1 MKRVLALAL
10 FLLVVSPHPLHAE
23 QAAARAPLAFTHV
36 TVIDLTGAP
45 AQPDMTVVIG
55 ARGTDR
61 ISALGKTD
69 TVTIPPDAQVIAANG
84 RFLIPGL

>member
-1 MKRVLALAL
+1 
-10 FLLVVSPHPLHAE
+10 
-23 QAAARAPLAFTHV
+23 
-36 TVIDLTGAP
+36 
-45 AQPDMTVVIG
+45 MTVVIG

-84 RFLIPGL
+84 KFLIPGL